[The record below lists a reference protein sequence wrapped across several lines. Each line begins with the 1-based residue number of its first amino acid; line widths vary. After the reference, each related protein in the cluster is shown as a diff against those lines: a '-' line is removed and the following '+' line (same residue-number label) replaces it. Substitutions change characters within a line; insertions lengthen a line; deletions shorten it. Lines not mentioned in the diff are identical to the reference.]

1 MVIIFY
7 GCSSFSHTK
16 RKVYRM
22 VKPGSLIISCL
33 IFFCLVISVW
43 MYKIFSVLHGIEAST
58 AEMEKAVACL
68 NNGFA
73 FCAAG
78 DQVRHLISYRFLSI
92 DKIFLVILS
101 FLAAVVIIKLS
112 IDGRLSKEGFR
123 DLCVLASFLFA
134 LFLAAQYASFVLKLH
149 IWNYLQGSWS
159 DQGMEILKENCIKG
173 ISATDCGLVKKW
185 LDMADLKARIILI
198 LSLLLLGGVS
208 MLVGIFSRNF
218 LRKSKVSN

>member
-1 MVIIFY
+1 M
-7 GCSSFSHTK
+7 HTK

-33 IFFCLVISVW
+33 IFVCLIISVW
-43 MYKIFSVLHGIEAST
+43 MYKTFSMSHGIEAST
-58 AEMEKAVACL
+58 AEMQKAVACL
-68 NNGFA
+68 RNGFA
-73 FCAAG
+73 FCAPG

-101 FLAAVVIIKLS
+101 FLTATVIIKLS

-134 LFLAAQYASFVLKLH
+134 LFLVAQYASFALKLH

-159 DQGMEILKENCIKG
+159 DQDMEILKENCIKG
-173 ISATDCGLVKKW
+173 ISAADCGLVKKW
-185 LDMADLKARIILI
+185 LDMAGLKAKAIHIF
-198 LSLLLLGGVS
+198 SLLLLGGIS
-208 MLVGIFSRNF
+208 MFIGILSRSF
-218 LRKSKVSN
+218 LHKSTTEN